1 MAPDYLDL
9 GSYASPEVQKC
20 PIPFV
25 RTLLEQAPVYLD
37 PGTEMYIVTR
47 YDDIAYVNNHPEIFS
62 NRTAVVINRQSAVSD
77 EVERRYRERGWP
89 EEHALAFAD
98 PPQHTWHR
106 ALVDKVFSP
115 SYVKRLEPYT
125 LGIVDELIDGF
136 IEDGESEI
144 AKGFGVHLPMY
155 ILSDQ
160 LGVPR
165 EDYERFRLWSTA
177 WVGRNDPHCPSELEL
192 HYTDLMIDMQNYI
205 AARAKEYEVAPCDK
219 LLSRLVNAQVD
230 GSRLATGEMLMI
242 AQTILVAGNET
253 TTTGLSNALYLI
265 LRDPALKARVVASP
279 RLIPAVI
286 EEMLRAHSPVPHL
299 YRMTTCET
307 EIGGV
312 TIPEG
317 ATVQVSYLA
326 GNYDPAKWSC
336 PADFDI
342 DRPGVRNHLAFGR
355 GIHFCVGNQLARM
368 EMRVAIGRLLERLP
382 DLRLSERH
390 PEPEFE
396 ANFQIHGL
404 AALHVEFTPGERM
417 N

>member
-1 MAPDYLDL
+1 MAPEDLDL

-25 RTLLEQAPVYLD
+25 QTLLEQAPVYRD
-37 PGTEMYIVTR
+37 PGTGMYMVTR
-47 YDDIAYVNNHPEIFS
+47 YDDIAHVNSHPETFS
-62 NRTAVVINRQSAVSD
+62 NRTTVVINRQTSVTD
-77 EVERRYRERGWP
+77 EVARRYRERGWP

-125 LGIVDELIDGF
+125 LRIIDDLIDGF
-136 IEDGESEI
+136 IEDGKSEI
-144 AKGFGVHLPMY
+144 ARGFAIHLPMY
-155 ILSDQ
+155 VLSDQ

-165 EDYERFRLWSTA
+165 EHYDRFRIWSVA
-177 WVGRNDPHCPSELEL
+177 WVARNDPHCPPELEL
-192 HYTDLMIDMQNYI
+192 EYTDLIIDMQNYL

-219 LLSRLVNAQVD
+219 LLSRLVNAEVD
-230 GSRLATGEMLMI
+230 GARLGMGEMLMI
-242 AQTILVAGNET
+242 AGTILTAGNET
-253 TTTGLSNALYLI
+253 TTTGIGTALYLI
-265 LRDPALKARVVASP
+265 LRDPALKARVIANP
-279 RLIPAVI
+279 ALIPAVI
-286 EEMLRAHSPVPHL
+286 EEMLRTHPPVPHL
-299 YRMTTCET
+299 YRVATCET

-312 TIPEG
+312 TVPEG
-317 ATVQVSYLA
+317 ATIQVSYLG

-336 PADFDI
+336 PAEFDI
-342 DRPGVRNHLAFGR
+342 DRAGARNHLAFGR

-368 EMRVAIGRLLERLP
+368 EMRMAIARLLERLP

-404 AALHVEFTPGERM
+404 TDLHVEFTPGKRI